1 MFGAEILIGK
11 LRQKTP
17 IINEE
22 GKRVGI
28 IHQIQDAG
36 KNIDLATSGM
46 QVALSMKE
54 PTIGRQINEGDIFY
68 TDLRSKEA
76 KLLIERFDNRLS
88 ESKKKY
94 SNIYLQKNARKTPRL
109 DYCNYIRML

>member
-1 MFGAEILIGK
+1 MFGAEILIGR

-68 TDLRSKEA
+68 TDLGSKEA
-76 KLLIERFDNRLS
+76 KLLIERFDNKLS
-88 ESKKKY
+88 ESEKEVFKYILAKK
-94 SNIYLQKNARKTPRL
+94 RKKDPTFGL
-109 DYCNYIRML
+109 L